1 LSICQY
7 NTNNLR
13 MIYTEYCLNRTSLEL
28 TFVFGIDRCLVHTD
42 RSTKYL
48 LHWTLFRYDSRLSR
62 IRYRQV

>member
-42 RSTKYL
+42 RSTK
-48 LHWTLFRYDSRLSR
+48 
-62 IRYRQV
+62 